1 MALGVRNLPANAEDV
16 RDAGSIPGSGKSP
29 GGGNGNSLQCSYLK
43 NLMEEPGR
51 LQSPGRKESD
61 TTEVT

>member
-16 RDAGSIPGSGKSP
+16 RDARSIPGSGKSP
-29 GGGNGNSLQCSYLK
+29 GGGNGNSLQHSYLK

-51 LQSPGRKESD
+51 LQSPGHKESD

>member
-43 NLMEEPGR
+43 NLMEETGR